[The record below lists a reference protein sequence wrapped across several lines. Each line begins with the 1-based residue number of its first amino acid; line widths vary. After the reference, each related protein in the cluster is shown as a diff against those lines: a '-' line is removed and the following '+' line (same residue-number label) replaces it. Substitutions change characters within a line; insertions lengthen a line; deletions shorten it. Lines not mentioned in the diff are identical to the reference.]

1 MKSHTQ
7 RFRILTRDCDGNGAW
22 RVGAILETFQELAGA
37 HCTLLGC
44 GRNELL
50 HRHAAWVLLRT
61 HLEMQRY
68 PHIGDEISVE
78 TFHMNARHGLF
89 PRYFVIRDANN
100 ELLGACSSAWTL
112 LNLDTRQALL
122 DPEIESML
130 PDNSDMQPPLRLP
143 GAVKTPQ
150 DAAEEQLLYSP
161 QYTDL
166 DANGHMNNAKYADLF
181 CNTLGIETLRASE
194 IQALTLIYT
203 SEVKPG
209 ETLRLTLHKADAAC
223 RLTGLLNGKPAIDI
237 SGLLRPRQ
245 DTGRY

>member
-1 MKSHTQ
+1 MKSYTQ
-7 RFRILTRDCDGNGAW
+7 HFRILTRDCDGNGAW

-37 HCTLLGC
+37 HCTHLGC
-44 GRNELL
+44 GRDELL
-50 HRHAAWVLLRT
+50 RRHVAWVLLRT

-68 PHIGDEISVE
+68 PHIGDEVTVE

-89 PRYFVIRDANN
+89 PRYFIIRNANN
-100 ELLGACSSAWTL
+100 ETLGACSSAWTL
-112 LNLDTRQALL
+112 LNLDTRQAVL

-150 DAAEEQLLYSP
+150 DAREQQLCYAP

-181 CNTLGIETLRASE
+181 CNTLGIEALRASE
-194 IQALTLIYT
+194 IQALTLIYA

-209 ETLRLTLHKADAAC
+209 ETLHLTLHSTSDAC
-223 RLTGLLNGKPAIDI
+223 RLQGLLDGKPAIDI
-237 SGLLRPRQ
+237 SCLLRARQ
-245 DTGRY
+245 ERGQY